1 MQPTITPDW
10 WDENDGEYEE
20 TDQEYAERIRNYEE
34 RFFVCRCPHCRC
46 SNGVENGGVC
56 NQCFDGAHQG

>member
-1 MQPTITPDW
+1 MKPTITPDW

-34 RFFVCRCPHCRC
+34 RRAVAAELEATITGKR
-46 SNGVENGGVC
+46 E
-56 NQCFDGAHQG
+56 DGE